1 MHHSKHS
8 LYLFAVAVCLVAGLG
23 CNARADELKRR
34 AFLGVQVAP
43 LSDADRTRLG
53 VAQVTGVRVAGVLP
67 NGASEKA
74 GVKADDV
81 VLSINGTDVTATAQ
95 FVDVARTL
103 KVGDRVELA
112 IIRGGKRQTIAMTL
126 APTNENPP
134 DFDVVYDSITVD
146 NTKRRVIVTKPRTQ
160 GKHPAV
166 LLVGGI
172 GCYSLD
178 NPFDNTDAY
187 KKILYHLT
195 RNGYVTMRVE
205 KSGIGDSE
213 GTPCPQVDF
222 DAEVRGYVEGLR
234 ALAASSDV
242 DAQNLFIFGHSIGG
256 IAGPIVASKVP
267 VRGIIASETVG
278 TSWFEYELENTR
290 RQLRLA
296 GMDYD
301 QIDAEVRVKE
311 RVLHKLL
318 VEKQSPEQIL
328 KEMPEAA
335 QHIHYPAHYTYLQ
348 QVAAQNMPALWKA
361 LDTNVLLI
369 YGAADFV
376 TSADEHK
383 YIAEVVNSAHPGK
396 AAYVEI
402 PDLDHYL
409 VKRSS
414 QEDSFR
420 STLQHQPGEF
430 NERINAEI
438 LGWLQRSTKR
448 AA

>member
-1 MHHSKHS
+1 MRHSKHS
-8 LYLFAVAVCLVAGLG
+8 LLLAVAAVCVMSGLA
-23 CNARADELKRR
+23 CAARADELKRR
-34 AFLGVQVAP
+34 SFLGTQVGP
-43 LSDADRTRLG
+43 LADADRTRLG
-53 VAQVTGVRVAGVLP
+53 VGQTPAVHVKAVVP
-67 NGASEKA
+67 NGVAEKA
-74 GVKADDV
+74 GIKADDV
-81 VLSINGTDVTATAQ
+81 VLSINGTEASAPDQ
-95 FVDVARTL
+95 FVQVVRALRA
-103 KVGDRVELA
+103 GDRVEIVIL
-112 IIRGGKRQTIAMTL
+112 RGGQRQTIALTMT
-126 APTNENPP
+126 PTNENPP
-134 DFDVVYDSITVD
+134 DFDVVYGSVTVD
-146 NTKRRVIVTKPRTQ
+146 DARRRVIVTKPRAQ

-172 GCYSLD
+172 GCYSVD
-178 NPFDNTDAY
+178 NPLDESDAY

-205 KSGIGDSE
+205 KSGVGDSE

-222 DAEVRGYVEGLR
+222 DAEVRGYVAGLR
-234 ALAASSDV
+234 ALAAYDYV

-256 IAGPIVASKVP
+256 IAGPVVASRVP

-278 TSWFEYELENTR
+278 TSWFEYEMENLR

-301 QIDAEVRVKE
+301 RIDAEIRVKE
-311 RVLHKLL
+311 RVLHKLF
-318 VEKQSPEQIL
+318 VEKQTPEQIL
-328 KEMPEAA
+328 KDMPEAA
-335 QHIHYPAHYTYLQ
+335 EHLQYPAHFTYLQ
-348 QVAAQNMPALWKA
+348 QVAAQNLPALWKA

-383 YIAEVVNSAHPGK
+383 YIAEVVNSSRPGK

-414 QEDSFR
+414 QADSFR
-420 STLQHQPGEF
+420 ATTQNQPGEF

-438 LGWLQRSTKR
+438 LGWLQRARR

>member
-1 MHHSKHS
+1 MRNSKHS
-8 LYLFAVAVCLVAGLG
+8 LSLLIAVVCLVAGLG
-23 CNARADELKRR
+23 CGARADELKRR

-43 LSDADRTRLG
+43 ISDADRTRLG
-53 VAQVTGVRVAGVLP
+53 VAQGTGVRVAGVLP
-67 NGASEKA
+67 SGASEKA
-74 GVKADDV
+74 GVKPDDV
-81 VLSINGTDVTATAQ
+81 VLSINGRDVSATAQ
-95 FVDVARTL
+95 FVDIARSL
-103 KVGDRVELA
+103 KAGDRVELA
-112 IIRGGKRQTIAMTL
+112 ILRGGKRQTIAMTL
-126 APTNENPP
+126 SATNENPP

-172 GCYSLD
+172 GCYSID
-178 NPFDNTDAY
+178 NPFDNADAY

-234 ALAASSDV
+234 ALATYADV
-242 DAQNLFIFGHSIGG
+242 DAQNLFVFGHSIGG

-311 RVLHKLL
+311 RVLHRLL
-318 VEKQSPEQIL
+318 VEKQTPEQIL

-335 QHIHYPAHYTYLQ
+335 QHVQYPAHHTYLQ
-348 QVAAQNMPALWKA
+348 QVAAQNLPALWKA

-396 AAYVEI
+396 AVYVEI

-420 STLQHQPGEF
+420 STLQNQPGEF

-438 LGWLQRSTKR
+438 LGWLNRSR
-448 AA
+448 RPA